1 MAEKISLSDEIKRLI
16 ELQQLDGDIIRIKR
30 ELEAMPEKLKEFS
43 AIIKEKESIYTTSEE
58 KLKKLKVQQKGKEIE
73 LQTKEE
79 AIKKHQTQL
88 YQLKTNKEYTAMEKE
103 IASLKADSSILEE
116 GIIKL
121 LDETDAV
128 EKEIMENK
136 KIYEQEKSR
145 IEAEKKKIEQEKSQF
160 ETELKKIESQR
171 CEFVKNIDKNILSKY
186 ERILHAKDG
195 LALVP
200 VVEDACGGCNMN
212 LPPQVINEVKLKND
226 LIFCGNCSRILY
238 SKD

>member
-1 MAEKISLSDEIKRLI
+1 MSENISLSDEIKKLV
-16 ELQQLDGDIIRIKR
+16 ELQQLDEAIFRIRR
-30 ELEAMPEKLKEFS
+30 ELEAIPEKLKEFTD
-43 AIIKEKESIYTTSEE
+43 IIKEKESIYTTSEE
-58 KLKKLKVQQKGKEIE
+58 KLKKLKVRQKEKEIE
-73 LQTKEE
+73 LLTKEE
-79 AIKKHQTQL
+79 TIKKHQTQL
-88 YQLKTNKEYTAMEKE
+88 YQIKTNKEYTAMEKE
-103 IASLKADSSILEE
+103 IASLKADNSILEE
-116 GIIKL
+116 GIINL
-121 LDETDAV
+121 LDEADAV
-128 EKEIMENK
+128 EKEIADNK

-145 IEAEKKKIEQEKSQF
+145 IEAEKNKVEQEKSQL
-160 ETELKKIESQR
+160 EAELKNIEAQR
-171 CEFVKNIDKNILSKY
+171 SEFVKNIHKNILSKY

>member
-1 MAEKISLSDEIKRLI
+1 MADEIKRLI
-16 ELQQLDGDIIRIKR
+16 ELQQLDGEIFRIKG

-58 KLKKLKVQQKGKEIE
+58 KSKKLKVQQKEKEIE

-103 IASLKADSSILEE
+103 IASLKADNSILEE

-128 EKEIMENK
+128 EKEITENK

-145 IEAEKKKIEQEKSQF
+145 IESEKKKVEQEKIQF
-160 ETELKKIESQR
+160 ETELKNIESQR
-171 CEFVKNIDKNILSKY
+171 SEFVKNIDKDILSKY
-186 ERILHAKDG
+186 ERILQAKDG

-200 VVEDACGGCNMN
+200 VVLDACDGCNMN

>member
-1 MAEKISLSDEIKRLI
+1 MSEKISLADEIKRLI
-16 ELQQLDGDIIRIKR
+16 ELQQLDGEIFRIKG

-43 AIIKEKESIYTTSEE
+43 AIIKEKESIYITSEE
-58 KLKKLKVQQKGKEIE
+58 KSKKLKVQQKEKEIE

-103 IASLKADSSILEE
+103 IASLKADNSILEE

-128 EKEIMENK
+128 EKEITENK

-145 IEAEKKKIEQEKSQF
+145 IESEKKKVEQEKIQF
-160 ETELKKIESQR
+160 ETELKNIESQR
-171 CEFVKNIDKNILSKY
+171 SEFVKNIDKDILSKY
-186 ERILHAKDG
+186 ERILQAKDG

-200 VVEDACGGCNMN
+200 VVLDACDGCNMN